1 MTTPYCGLRI
11 LVDTINLQRG
21 TVMSNSFQSEIP
33 KVCINLKLDV
43 FHGRGTEED
52 ITPFETG
59 RVGRLQ
65 QRTGDGAAL

>member
-1 MTTPYCGLRI
+1 
-11 LVDTINLQRG
+11 
-21 TVMSNSFQSEIP
+21 MSNSFQSEIP